1 MIAQNVL
8 HPDDT
13 LGINTRQHLAM
24 AEEIMQARILDHW
37 MTEGVTI
44 VDPRST
50 YIDGRASIANDTV
63 IYPHTVISGTV
74 KIGSNCR
81 IGPFTHLRDG
91 TVLDDGVEVGAFV
104 EIKESHLGKGTIAR
118 HLAYLGDA
126 EVGEGANIG
135 ATAITANYDGGRKSK
150 TEIGPGSRIGAGAIL
165 VAPVKI
171 GQNAVVGANAVVTH
185 NQDVADGQ
193 TVIGVPARVLD
204 RKAREHR

>member
-1 MIAQNVL
+1 MIALNVL
-8 HPDDT
+8 HPDDI

-24 AEEIMQARILDHW
+24 AEGIMQARILDHW

-44 VDPRST
+44 VEPRST
-50 YIDGRASIANDTV
+50 YIDSRASIGNDTV

-91 TVLDDGVEVGAFV
+91 TVLDDGVEAGAFV
-104 EIKESHLGKGTIAR
+104 EIKQSHLGKGTIAR

-135 ATAITANYDGGRKSK
+135 ATAITANYDGDRKNK
-150 TEIGPGSRIGAGAIL
+150 TDIGERSRIGAGAIL

-171 GQNAVVGANAVVTH
+171 GRDAVVGANAVVTRNH
-185 NQDVADGQ
+185 EVADGQ
-193 TVIGVPARVLD
+193 TVVGVPARAVE
-204 RKAREHR
+204 RKPGGSL